1 MTDAAILR
9 DTWRTS
15 DRKVLYVDL
24 DNTLVDFQSGID
36 RLPRHL
42 RKRFENSYD
51 DAPGIFSLME
61 PIDGAV
67 EAFGKLSE
75 WFDAYILSTA
85 PWNNPSAWQHKLEW
99 VQQHIGRNDGTPAY
113 KRLIL
118 SHHKNLLRGEF
129 LVDDRT
135 ARGADRFKGELV
147 QFGTDEFATW
157 PEVTE
162 YLRSRARRP

>member
-1 MTDAAILR
+1 MTDAAIRR
-9 DTWRTS
+9 DAWRTS

-42 RKRFENSYD
+42 RERFDGSYD

-61 PIDGAV
+61 PINGAV
-67 EAFGKLSE
+67 EAFGKLSGR
-75 WFDAYILSTA
+75 FDAYILSTA
-85 PWNNPSAWQHKLEW
+85 PWNNPSAWQHKVEW
-99 VQQHIGRNDGTPAY
+99 VQEHIGRIDGTPAY

-135 ARGADRFKGELV
+135 ARGADRFEGELL
-147 QFGTDEFATW
+147 QFGTGEFTTW
-157 PEVTE
+157 PAVTE
-162 YLRSRARRP
+162 YLLMRA